1 MKLFFV
7 LLPLY
12 FGSRSSFK
20 AFTMKNSLIC
30 VLIMTIFSTLSIAQG
45 SSIADIMNV
54 APVTVK
60 ADETTMEANEDY
72 QKEFDEQSKKVD
84 DLFAKH
90 SEKFTKD
97 VTELIQVYNKVLS
110 KAIEQDVK
118 NEKQKVATRVNAL
131 SMSLIR
137 SKKDVLT
144 QYNNNLMSEI
154 RALPKSL
161 KDDKEEELASKIK
174 EYKAS
179 IDEEFEANQQV
190 IKSFRST
197 EHLTTEVSN

>member
-1 MKLFFV
+1 
-7 LLPLY
+7 
-12 FGSRSSFK
+12 
-20 AFTMKNSLIC
+20 MKNSLIC
-30 VLIMTIFSTLSIAQG
+30 VVFIFGLATIGLSQG

-90 SEKFTKD
+90 SEKFTKE
-97 VTELIQVYNKVLS
+97 VTELIQVYNKVLG

-144 QYNNNLMSEI
+144 QYNNNMLTEI

-161 KDDKEEELASKIK
+161 KDDKEEELKSKIE
-174 EYKAS
+174 EYRAS
-179 IDEEFEANQQV
+179 IDEEFAANQQV
-190 IKSFRST
+190 IKSFKST

>member
-1 MKLFFV
+1 
-7 LLPLY
+7 
-12 FGSRSSFK
+12 
-20 AFTMKNSLIC
+20 MKNSLIC
-30 VLIMTIFSTLSIAQG
+30 VVLVIGFYAFGFAQG

-60 ADETTMEANEDY
+60 ADETTMEANEEY
-72 QKEFDEQSKKVD
+72 QKEFDDQSKKVD
-84 DLFAKH
+84 ELFAKH
-90 SEKFTKD
+90 SEKFTKE
-97 VTELIQVYNKVLS
+97 VTELIQVFNKVLG

-144 QYNNNLMSEI
+144 QYNNNMLNEI

-161 KDDKEEELASKIK
+161 KDDKEEELKSKID
-174 EYKAS
+174 EYRAS
-179 IDEEFEANQQV
+179 IDEEFAANQQV
-190 IKSFRST
+190 IKSFKST